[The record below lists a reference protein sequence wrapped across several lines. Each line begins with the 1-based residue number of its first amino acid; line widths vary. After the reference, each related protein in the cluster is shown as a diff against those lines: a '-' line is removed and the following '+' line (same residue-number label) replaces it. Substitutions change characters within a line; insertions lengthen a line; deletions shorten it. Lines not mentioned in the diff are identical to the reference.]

1 MELVQALAVLLP
13 CNGIRFSDGEN
24 TLNPEPSYLPLS
36 EGRVLPGLRFFPDLV
51 YHPYQMPSVP
61 YSSDIP
67 YSVAPMM
74 DWSDRHYR
82 YFMRG
87 ITRRTLLYT
96 EMIST
101 AAIVHGDR
109 AWLLDFDPEER
120 PLALQVGGS
129 DPDEIGRAVAAAEP
143 WEYDEV
149 NLNVGCPSDRVQER
163 GLGACLMASPDL
175 VAHIVERMKRNT
187 DKPVTVKHRIG
198 IDHLDRYEDMYRFVK
213 TVREAGPDR
222 FTVHARIAWLEGLS
236 PKENRT
242 VPPLRYEDV
251 YRLKREMPDL
261 DIEINGGI
269 RTLDDADMHR
279 RHVDKVMIGRAA
291 YETPWVMS
299 TADMRIA
306 AEACPSENRL
316 SAAERMIPYIE
327 RFHAA
332 GTPSRKIIRHMLGLF
347 AGMPGARQWR
357 QGLSGKLPENAAPLL
372 AEVLRRMP
380 RASCE
385 APPA

>member
-1 MELVQALAVLLP
+1 MQTNARLP
-13 CNGIRFSDGEN
+13 
-24 TLNPEPSYLPLS
+24 
-36 EGRVLPGLRFFPDLV
+36 
-51 YHPYQMPSVP
+51 H
-61 YSSDIP
+61 IP

-87 ITRRTLLYT
+87 ITRDALLYT

-109 AWLLDFDPEER
+109 AWLLDFDPVER
-120 PLALQVGGS
+120 PLALQLGGS
-129 DPDEIGRAVAAAEP
+129 DPEEIARAVAAAEP
-143 WEYDEV
+143 WDYDEV

-175 VAHIVERMKRNT
+175 VARIVEAMRRNT
-187 DKPVTVKHRIG
+187 GKPVTVKHRIG
-198 IDHLDRYEDMYRFVK
+198 IDHLDRYEDMYNFVK
-213 TVREAGPDR
+213 RVREAGPER

-251 YRLKREMPDL
+251 YRLKNDFPDL

-269 RTLDDADMHR
+269 RSLDAAEAHLV
-279 RHVDKVMIGRAA
+279 HVDRVMIGRAA

-299 TADMRIA
+299 GVDPRTSGAP
-306 AEACPSENRL
+306 CPSEHRRA
-316 SAAERMIPYIE
+316 AAERMIPYLE
-327 RFHAA
+327 RWHAQ
-332 GTPSRKIIRHMLGLF
+332 GTPSRKILRHMLGLF
-347 AGMPGARQWR
+347 SGMPGARRWR
-357 QGLSGKLPENAAPLL
+357 QGLSGKLPENAAPR
-372 AEVLRRMP
+372 LRHVVESMP
-380 RASCE
+380 TDALEAS
-385 APPA
+385 PG